1 MIFPYSQK
9 ELDYLSERDPLL
21 GGVIRSVGFIERT
34 VEEDVFSAVVHHII
48 GQQISMRAQE
58 TVWRRLQELLGEVT
72 PDTLADADTEAVK
85 GCGMTYR
92 KADYIRDF
100 AQKVRSG
107 EFDVE
112 ALREMEDGE
121 AVKAL
126 SALRGVGEWTAEMLL
141 LFCLRRSDVLS
152 YGDLGIRRGMMKLYG
167 WDTMMRAQFEECRE
181 RYSPYGSVASFYLW
195 VVNGG
200 ALSEEELTKLREE
213 VR

>member
-1 MIFPYSQK
+1 MNFPYSQK
-9 ELDYLSERDPLL
+9 ELDYLAGRDPLL

-72 PDTLADADTEAVK
+72 PDTLAEADTEAVK
-85 GCGMTYR
+85 ACGMTYR

-112 ALREMEDGE
+112 ALRVMEDSE

-141 LFCLRRSDVLS
+141 LFCLRRRDVLS

-167 WDTMMRAQFEECRE
+167 WEEMTKAQFEECRE

-195 VVNGG
+195 AVNGG
-200 ALSEEELTKLREE
+200 ALSEEELTNLREE

>member
-1 MIFPYSQK
+1 MNFPYSQK

-21 GGVIRSVGFIERT
+21 GGVIRAVGFIERT

-58 TVWRRLQELLGEVT
+58 TVWRRLQDLLGEVT
-72 PDTLADADTEAVK
+72 PSTLAEADTEAVK

-126 SALRGVGEWTAEMLL
+126 SALRGVGEWTTEMLL

-167 WDTMMRAQFEECRE
+167 WEEMTKAQFEECRE

-195 VVNGG
+195 AVNGG
-200 ALSEEELTKLREE
+200 AISEEELTKLREE

>member
-1 MIFPYSQK
+1 MNFPYSQK
-9 ELDYLSERDPLL
+9 ELDYLAERDPLL
-21 GGVIRSVGFIERT
+21 GGVIRAVGFIERT

-112 ALREMEDGE
+112 ALREMEDSE

-167 WDTMMRAQFEECRE
+167 WEEMTKAQFEECRQ

-195 VVNGG
+195 AVNGG